1 MADEERSATRER
13 KRVPRGVRPVS
24 EALGVVLVFVVALVL
39 ANLVVSFMLPWFGV
53 DLSER
58 GWLRAALIAIPAMVV
73 TCAWVAFIAAQPGK
87 RR

>member
-1 MADEERSATRER
+1 MADEDRTTSRES
-13 KRVPRGVRPVS
+13 KRLPRGVRPVS

-39 ANLVVSFMLPWFGV
+39 ANLVVAFLLPWFGV

-58 GWLRAALIAIPAMVV
+58 GWLRAALIALPAMVV